1 VSRQQDGQETDQ
13 AGEEGDEEEEGLD
26 VDCDVGVDADGVGVR
41 YVAHLQD
48 GDDDEEDGNDCGDD
62 DERRADDGEEG
73 RPAEFGVPGAHQ
85 ALGEEEVDDVED
97 DGAHVDEDLG
107 GEGELVVGGVEGPG
121 GAEGGGEDADETE
134 GWMGGDVSRADELFL
149 SR

>member
-26 VDCDVGVDADGVGVR
+26 VDGDVGVDADGVGVR
-41 YVAHLQD
+41 YVAHLED
-48 GDDDEEDGNDCGDD
+48 GDDDEEDGDDCGDD
-62 DERRADDGEEG
+62 DERRADDGEERG
-73 RPAEFGVPGAHQ
+73 PPEFGVSGAHEP
-85 ALGEEEVDDVED
+85 LGEEKVDDVED

-121 GAEGGGEDADETE
+121 GAKGGGEDADETE
-134 GWMGGDVSRADELFL
+134 GCGPCVSHAGELCL